1 MAKYK
6 EIFMVIDTSFYSR
19 IHFALGI
26 ASSYSALGY
35 HVRIMFGYEGIKR
48 LRKGFIDHIE
58 EGAEI
63 GFQKLTKISEI
74 LDGIRKLGGKIYA
87 CPTAMALQNLTRDEL
102 IEEIDNVMGIV
113 EFTMQAEDKIIYI

>member
-1 MAKYK
+1 MAEHK

-26 ASSYSALGY
+26 ASSYSSLGY
-35 HVRIMFGYEGIKR
+35 PVRIMFGYEGIKR

-74 LDGIRKLGGKIYA
+74 LEGIRKLGGKIYA
-87 CPTAMALQNLTRDEL
+87 CPTAMALHNLTRDDL
-102 IEEIDNVMGIV
+102 IDGIDNVMGVV
-113 EFTMQAEDKIIYI
+113 EFTIQAEYKIIYI